1 MSSQIRPNSGYAS
14 SNLISTDVSV
24 NSSKA
29 QLNSTESPS
38 HFSASVHP
46 DISQLSEKLQQV
58 DFDSPAK
65 IFQNKHAIHQFENLT
80 PHTPATPLP
89 QPSPKFGYESDITG
103 ADTPRSI
110 SPKNRQSPPP
120 TSSPSESTS
129 RATSRP
135 VSQIDIS
142 RTATPS
148 QFVFKKP
155 EYNSHYHSTHFHHL
169 EKKDTIFHDFKKLFK
184 NKKKKKLLDDQSSVR
199 SGASS
204 VYSKQS
210 DLSFA
215 NEFNKNI
222 EGRYGKWG
230 KVYILCRYHGYIY
243 VVF

>member
-1 MSSQIRPNSGYAS
+1 MSSQVRPNSGYSS
-14 SNLISTDVSV
+14 SNLISSL

-29 QLNSTESPS
+29 QINSTDSHLSSP
-38 HFSASVHP
+38 P

-58 DFDSPAK
+58 DFNSPAK

-80 PHTPATPLP
+80 PHTPATPIP
-89 QPSPKFGYESDITG
+89 PSSPKFGYGG
-103 ADTPRSI
+103 AQTPKSI
-110 SPKNRQSPPP
+110 SPKHKHSPPP
-120 TSSPSESTS
+120 TGASTPSESTS

-135 VSQIDIS
+135 GSQIDIT
-142 RTATPS
+142 RTSTPS

-155 EYNSHYHSTHFHHL
+155 EYNSHYHNTHFHHL

-204 VYSKQS
+204 VYSRQS

-230 KVYILCRYHGYIY
+230 KVFVYIGDDNVY
-243 VVF
+243 